1 MSRLES
7 KRVLLG
13 VGGGIAAY
21 KAPEVVRAFRKAG
34 AEVRVVLTRAAE
46 EFVSPLALEVVSENR
61 VGKDLFD
68 PTFEHEIGHI
78 ELARWADV
86 VVVAPATANL
96 LARMRVGMADDLL
109 TTIALATTAPVV
121 VAPAMN
127 TQMWMHPAVRENL
140 DVLVSRGVFVVAPD
154 AGELACKEVGPGR
167 MPDPDVLVEAAERA
181 LPGGLLV
188 GLSLCVSAG
197 PTREYFDPVRF
208 LSNPSSGRMGYAIA
222 TAARAHGADVTL
234 ISGPTGLATPR
245 GVKRIDVVS
254 AGDMAGAVQREC
266 ASDVLIMCAAVADW
280 RPRDVAPEKRK
291 KTEGVWTPELER
303 TEDILLEA
311 SRSAARPK
319 VVVGFAAETSNVEEN
334 ARAKLVAKALDGVVA
349 NAVGGEQGFG
359 SEDNQVLLIARDG
372 SSRAVGPAPKREV
385 ADEIVAWVAAMLR
398 DGT

>member
-1 MSRLES
+1 
-7 KRVLLG
+7 
-13 VGGGIAAY
+13 
-21 KAPEVVRAFRKAG
+21 
-34 AEVRVVLTRAAE
+34 
-46 EFVSPLALEVVSENR
+46 
-61 VGKDLFD
+61 
-68 PTFEHEIGHI
+68 
-78 ELARWADV
+78 
-86 VVVAPATANL
+86 
-96 LARMRVGMADDLL
+96 
-109 TTIALATTAPVV
+109 
-121 VAPAMN
+121 
-127 TQMWMHPAVRENL
+127 
-140 DVLVSRGVFVVAPD
+140 
-154 AGELACKEVGPGR
+154 
-167 MPDPDVLVEAAERA
+167 
-181 LPGGLLV
+181 
-188 GLSLCVSAG
+188 
-197 PTREYFDPVRF
+197 
-208 LSNPSSGRMGYAIA
+208 
-222 TAARAHGADVTL
+222 
-234 ISGPTGLATPR
+234 
-245 GVKRIDVVS
+245 VKRIDVVS

-372 SSRAVGPAPKREV
+372 SSRSVGPAPKREV